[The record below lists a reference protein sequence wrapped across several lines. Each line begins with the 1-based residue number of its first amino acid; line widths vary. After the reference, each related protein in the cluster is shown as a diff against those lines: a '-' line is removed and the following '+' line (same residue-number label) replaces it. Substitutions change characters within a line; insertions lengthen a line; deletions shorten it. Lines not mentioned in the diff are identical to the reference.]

1 MRSAAGARRLDVSRR
16 DLLALGGV
24 AGAGAVL
31 QACGKKESKESPHG
45 DARSRASDVRIVNYA
60 LTLEYLESELYRRA
74 LDTGFFI
81 GNEKE
86 LLKRFGDQEQR
97 HVEALTAAVGKLGG
111 RAAAAPRPNFSLG
124 DRLSILKALQRLEN
138 LGAAAYLGQMSRI
151 RDREVL
157 QAALSIHSVEARHAT
172 TFNTILGKDI
182 TPTGAFAKPAS
193 MEEVLPVAQL
203 FIAA

>member
-1 MRSAAGARRLDVSRR
+1 MRSAAGAGSSRVSRR

-24 AGAGAVL
+24 AGAGAAL
-31 QACGKKESKESPHG
+31 QACGKTEKPRSHG
-45 DARSRASDVRIVNYA
+45 DARSRVSDIRIVNYA
-60 LTLEYLESELYRRA
+60 LTLEYLEAELYRRA
-74 LDTGFFI
+74 LDTGFFVAQ
-81 GNEKE
+81 ERE

-111 RAAAAPRPNFSLG
+111 RAAPRPRSNFPVS
-124 DRLSILKALQRLEN
+124 DRISILKALQRLEN

-151 RDREVL
+151 RDREIL
-157 QAALSIHSVEARHAT
+157 QAALSIHSVEARHAA